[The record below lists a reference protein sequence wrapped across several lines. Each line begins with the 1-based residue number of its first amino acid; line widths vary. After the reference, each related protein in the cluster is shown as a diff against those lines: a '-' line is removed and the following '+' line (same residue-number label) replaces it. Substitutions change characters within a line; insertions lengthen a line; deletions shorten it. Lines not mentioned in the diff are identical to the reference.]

1 MWAWKIMERLIR
13 GIIDF
18 VCDTLN
24 LESFEWGEKKVVW
37 GVRCCWWWQEPGRNQ
52 ERHEECTMITTQN
65 EWLIHSLEVRIIIQK
80 IEPVLASERQTFT
93 ILIWRLCCVCR
104 NTLRVQCRVRVGTYG
119 IPTARIIHIPPLAYN
134 SCVCLHNM
142 ILVFVRCIQFQ

>member
-1 MWAWKIMERLIR
+1 MYDVLSHHDVPVHVVGRKMKNNGKIDSRNYW
-13 GIIDF
+13 F
-18 VCDTLN
+18 CVWH
-24 LESFEWGEKKVVW
+24 LESWIFWVRWGRK
-37 GVRCCWWWQEPGRNQ
+37 
-52 ERHEECTMITTQN
+52 RHEECTMITTQN

-80 IEPVLASERQTFT
+80 IEPVLASERLNFT
-93 ILIWRLCCVCR
+93 ILISSLCCVCR